1 MVKQLIISSLATGF
15 VVLIHAE
22 MLALYEHFA
31 SRLVIW
37 LQPFNGK
44 VRYRGMM
51 VGSVFW
57 VLVAMTLETWL
68 WAGVLLYTG
77 AVQTVEG
84 AVYFSLVCF
93 TTLGFG
99 DIILA
104 KEWRILSSMIAVNG
118 MLIFG
123 WSTAF
128 MFEVMRENYKHR
140 R

>member
-1 MVKQLIISSLATGF
+1 MIKQLIIGSLTMGLA
-15 VVLIHAE
+15 VLIHAE
-22 MLALYEHFA
+22 MLALYQPFA
-31 SRLVIW
+31 KTMMKW
-37 LQPFNGK
+37 LKPFNGRF
-44 VRYRGMM
+44 RYRAMI

-57 VLVAMTLETWL
+57 VLLAMTVETWL
-68 WAGVLLYTG
+68 WAIVLLI
-77 AVQTVEG
+77 ADTVNSIET
-84 AVYFSLVCF
+84 AVYFALVCF

-99 DIILA
+99 DIIL
-104 KEWRILSSMIAVNG
+104 KEEWRILSAMIAVNG